1 VVRRGDD
8 GRKEIPPLVEEEG
21 YALYD
26 WDEDEGIAGV
36 EVVDEDKIAIY
47 INRKKERKKQL
58 TSRKSKEKEDNT
70 YCFTRIR

>member
-1 VVRRGDD
+1 MVRRGDD
-8 GRKEIPPLVEEEG
+8 GRKEIPPLEEAEG

-47 INRKKERKKQL
+47 INTKKER
-58 TSRKSKEKEDNT
+58 NN
-70 YCFTRIR
+70 